1 MQLEALILKSLVQQ
15 PRIYVPGWGTFF
27 LANRETRFEHATG
40 AVFPAGKYIA
50 FNPNSSS
57 SATTLHTVVAKEI
70 GGNLE
75 AAESWVRRKI
85 NTWQEKIDQ
94 SSVLKLEGL
103 GTFRKGG
110 QFLAEQNNPL
120 DAANFGF
127 TQILLHPVHSP
138 SALES
143 KVSASLKVV
152 SEQRSNAVAL
162 WKRAAVAAA
171 VSALIGLGIFQ
182 SDLPTQAAGWFAPSI
197 EAPTKSII
205 EKVENEGTEAT
216 DATDVVE
223 EKVIATP
230 VKSTASYSHFVVV
243 GSFKE
248 AQNAHNLAAEL
259 EADGL
264 EIHIIEGSLMKVG
277 IGFESRGEAAAELA
291 QIKSSI
297 NKHAW
302 IYARR

>member
-1 MQLEALILKSLVQQ
+1 MQLEALILKSLAQQ

-94 SSVLKLEGL
+94 GSVLKLEGL

-120 DAANFGF
+120 DAENFGF

-152 SEQRSNAVAL
+152 SEQRSNAAAL

-182 SDLPTQAAGWFAPSI
+182 SDLPTQAAGWFGPST

-205 EKVENEGTEAT
+205 EKVESDNNAV
-216 DATDVVE
+216 DVADVVE
-223 EKVIATP
+223 EEVVAAP
-230 VKSTASYSHFVVV
+230 VKSAASYSHFIVV

-248 AQNAHNLAAEL
+248 PQNAHNLAAEL